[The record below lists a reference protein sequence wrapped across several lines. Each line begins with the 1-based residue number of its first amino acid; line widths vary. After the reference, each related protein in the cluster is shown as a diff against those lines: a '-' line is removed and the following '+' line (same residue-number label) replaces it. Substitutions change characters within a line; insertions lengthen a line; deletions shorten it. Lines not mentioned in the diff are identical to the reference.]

1 MITQEI
7 FNEETND
14 KNKDVY
20 ILLLIPSEVI
30 IDFTGLNYET
40 KNKIKPKIFF
50 QKTIDK
56 IDGTYLEEIV
66 IKFEK
71 NSIKK
76 EDESKKSTKYA
87 ITFFKGDQTYNITFS
102 LKNECFVY
110 MPELKTEN
118 KYLEFLEEPIKQN
131 IVPLYNKLNIF
142 LEALQKNDEN
152 NKKEKLYED
161 TIDLYE
167 KKKQFSLLITLFL
180 KIYEKNKDLCNKLI
194 KIFYNINEEENN
206 DKVNDLKK
214 EVKSFEDIYV
224 NAREILEKNK
234 YNPIYFYGV
243 LFCYLHYYD
252 KDNFPK
258 MIEEFSEGN
267 SDILYEILIQYY
279 SHFMSPLKQSQNFYN
294 GLVKYALKKEKDL
307 KNFKLIL
314 NYVEDI
320 ETFLLVINS
329 NIEEIF
335 QRYDD
340 KLKTNPIKM
349 TENLKLVKK
358 IENLKKVG
366 IEEKEKKIQEDSDD
380 EVDIFDEDDRK
391 GLDDADY
398 LENECDNIIKLIK
411 GIIDYSNKE
420 VILVIYLKST
430 FWINLIKEYN
440 IPDLENINNIFKLR
454 MLYKEYN
461 NLVNII
467 YEYEPKDSKKKK

>member
-1 MITQEI
+1 
-7 FNEETND
+7 
-14 KNKDVY
+14 
-20 ILLLIPSEVI
+20 
-30 IDFTGLNYET
+30 
-40 KNKIKPKIFF
+40 
-50 QKTIDK
+50 
-56 IDGTYLEEIV
+56 
-66 IKFEK
+66 
-71 NSIKK
+71 
-76 EDESKKSTKYA
+76 
-87 ITFFKGDQTYNITFS
+87 
-102 LKNECFVY
+102 

-180 KIYEKNKDLCNKLI
+180 KIYEENKDLCNKLI

-391 GLDDADY
+391 GLNDADY